1 MRGKAR
7 PGGLLVLLSAFVVLA
22 IGASPAHAEFGIAN
36 WEALTCNANSDT
48 PTEPGLGKAVV
59 GKPPLPQ
66 DPEQCTSETSS
77 KWYRQASGH
86 PNFGITAF
94 ELNTLSTVG
103 AVGFPDGFIKDNEVH
118 LPEGLNVNPEA
129 TPTCTIE
136 EAEEGEAGFGKCI
149 GEKGFGVI
157 VGTNYFTVALEA
169 PGPGCVAE
177 GCTQARV
184 NVPVFNVEPF
194 EGVPSMVAFPT
205 TTGTTFIVGDLDPTD
220 QSVIFRVT
228 EIESPLEGGVPV
240 VGSRLVFNGRA
251 TDGVHGA
258 YLTMP
263 ANCTGEEGQTT
274 TLNVDSHEPVETDS
288 AAFTTK
294 VGTIG
299 CDEVP
304 FEPKVDVSTNGETD
318 SPDPTTVNVMM
329 PFNPDK
335 EGLENSRLLDA
346 KVVLPEGTSI
356 NPSLANGLETCSD
369 AQFGK
374 GTDNPIQC
382 PKGSKIGTVDV
393 KSPALDQHLEGNV
406 YVGEP
411 LNQKPDSGEMFRI
424 FIHAFNTRYG
434 VNVRLVGNVT
444 PNQSTGQVTAVVA
457 KNPQQPFEEF
467 IIHIDG
473 GPRGALTSPYTCGP
487 HQSNANFTPWG
498 TPEVKDAT
506 AQSQFELST
515 APGGGPCAK
524 TLADR
529 PFDPGFKAGTTN
541 PTAGA
546 YSPFELHLTRP
557 DGQQEFRKIDVT
569 LPPGMAAKLAGVS
582 YCSEAGITA
591 AATKSGNEE
600 LMAPSCPTSSLVG
613 DVTIKSGSGAAPFT
627 DDKGKAYFAGPYK
640 GAPVSLVF
648 IVPAVAGPYDLG
660 TDVVRTALNVEPE
673 TTVVHAVS
681 DELPYILGGVKLDI
695 RSIDV
700 NLNRN
705 SYTINPTNCSP
716 FGVIGAISGGGGNPT
731 DPAQWLTVTKNSPFT
746 ATDCNALKFKPKF
759 TAKILGG
766 KKATKRRQHPKLQAV
781 LQGRTGDAN
790 VARAAFTLPK
800 TTILDQ
806 SNIKTICTRVQ
817 LSANSCPKGSVYGHA
832 KATSP
837 LLEGQ
842 LKGPVYLTSSS
853 NKLPDLLVNLRG
865 QVNVRLRGV
874 ISLEEGEAE
883 DHVPHCSRH
892 PGEEVHAGNER
903 RQEGAPDQHLEPLQQ
918 AAEGPAEPQ
927 GPEREAAEEQQA
939 ADQDLV
945 RQVEEEGQE
954 VGLFGKR
961 RAGAGARPANSHQ
974 AGVSRAK

>member
-1 MRGKAR
+1 
-7 PGGLLVLLSAFVVLA
+7 VLLSAFVVLA
-22 IGASPAHAEFGIAN
+22 IGASPAHAEFGIAS
-36 WEALTCNANSDT
+36 WEALTCKENKDT
-48 PTEPGLGKAVV
+48 PTEPGLGKAVI
-59 GKPPLPQ
+59 GKPPLAQ
-66 DPEQCTSETSS
+66 DPEQCTAATES

-86 PNFGITAF
+86 PNFGITDF
-94 ELNTLSTVG
+94 ELNTLLAPNT
-103 AVGFPDGFIKDNEVH
+103 GFPDGFIKDNEVH

-129 TPTCTIE
+129 TPTCTIAQ
-136 EAEEGEAGFGKCI
+136 AEEGEVGFGKCI
-149 GEKGFGVI
+149 AEKGFGVI

-169 PGPGCVAE
+169 PKAE
-177 GCTQARV
+177 PPTPCGAGGCTQARV

-194 EGVPSMVAFPT
+194 DGVPSMVAFPT
-205 TTGTTFIVGDLDPTD
+205 TSGTTYIVGDLDPTD

-228 EIESPLEGGVPV
+228 DIESPLEGGVPV

-274 TLNVDSHEPVETDS
+274 TLTVDSHPPTKTDTS
-288 AAFTTK
+288 AFTTA

-304 FEPKVDVSTNGETD
+304 FEPKVDVSTSGDTD
-318 SPDPTTVNVMM
+318 SPDPATVNVKM
-329 PFNPDK
+329 PFNPNK

-346 KVVLPEGTSI
+346 KVVLPEGTSL
-356 NPSLANGLETCSD
+356 NPSLVNGLETCSD

-374 GTDNPIQC
+374 GTDNPVQC

-393 KSPALDQHLEGNV
+393 KSPALDQHLEGTV
-406 YVGEP
+406 YAADP
-411 LNQKPDSGEMFRI
+411 LNQNPTSGEMFRI
-424 FIHAFNTRYG
+424 FIHAFNNRYG

-444 PNQSTGQVTAVVA
+444 PDQSTGQVTALVA

-467 IIHIDG
+467 IVHIDG
-473 GPRGALTSPYTCGP
+473 GPHGALTSPYTCGP
-487 HQSNANFTPWG
+487 HQANGDFTPWG
-498 TPEVKDAT
+498 TPEVKNAS

-529 PFDPGFKAGTTN
+529 PLDPVYKAGTTN
-541 PTAGA
+541 AKAGA
-546 YSPFELHLTRP
+546 YSPFELHIVRP
-557 DGQQEFRKIDVT
+557 DGQQELRKLDVT

-582 YCSEAGITA
+582 YCSEAAITA
-591 AATKSGNEE
+591 AASKTGKEE
-600 LMAPSCPTSSLVG
+600 QAAPSCQESSLVG
-613 DVTIKSGSGAAPFT
+613 DVSIKTGSGTDPFT
-627 DDKGKAYFAGPYK
+627 APGKVYFAGPYK

-648 IVPAVAGPYDLG
+648 ITPAVAGPYDLG
-660 TDVVRTALNVEPE
+660 NVVVRTALNVEPE

-681 DELPYILGGVKLDI
+681 DPIPFILGGVKLDI

-700 NLNRN
+700 NLNRS

-716 FGVIGAISGGGGNPT
+716 FGVNATISGGGGNPN
-731 DPAQWLTVTKNSPFT
+731 DEAAWSTVNKSTPFT

-759 TAKILGG
+759 SAKILGG

-817 LSANSCPKGSVYGHA
+817 LSSSSCPKNAVYGHA

-837 LLEGQ
+837 LLEGA

-853 NKLPDLLVNLRG
+853 NKLPDLLVDLKG

-874 ISLEEGEAE
+874 ISSKGGKLKTTFRTVPDTPVKKFTLEMNGGKKGLLINTSSLCKTKQLAKLNLKAQNGKQLKNNKLKIKT
-883 DHVPHCSRH
+883 PC
-892 PGEEVHAGNER
+892 GNSKKKKK
-903 RQEGAPDQHLEPLQQ
+903 
-918 AAEGPAEPQ
+918 
-927 GPEREAAEEQQA
+927 
-939 ADQDLV
+939 
-945 RQVEEEGQE
+945 
-954 VGLFGKR
+954 GK
-961 RAGAGARPANSHQ
+961 
-974 AGVSRAK
+974 K